1 MSYKE
6 DALTFLGITRWHELG
21 YTGKGIKIMSDEKIY
36 EKAPSGVTQER
47 WNKIICPKGYRDKS
61 GDTPW
66 HGTAVMSHIL
76 MVAPDAECI
85 AFPLSGSFGSTY
97 KSPCAEYIKENK
109 VHIFTTSSVGCYP
122 VAGRRKAIED
132 CIEAGCIFFGS
143 AGNDGESGVREE
155 IQYEGYWAI
164 GGVKP
169 KFTGQYNGDDP
180 IYDWGKLTKV
190 GYSAVGEE
198 LDYVTIAEIM
208 TAVGTS
214 FCSPVFA
221 AMVGLVQQFFEE
233 KAGRRLTRREMT
245 NFIADNLRDL
255 EVEGFDTRTGNGLFI
270 LPEPSTIDIN
280 KYATDIIINEGIYY
294 GGIPKIEDIKIK
306 QMLLTPSEYTRP
318 QTPIKPTAI
327 AWHYVGNPNTTALA
341 NRNYFESLKDS
352 HKTKASS
359 HYIIGLDGEIIQCI
373 PDLEKSFCTNQA
385 NDYTISVECCHPDN
399 TGKFTEATYKSMIWL
414 GKYLMQ
420 KYDIKNNIRHYDITG
435 KICPKWFVDNPN
447 EWEKFKSELEGDED
461 MPRYK
466 TVEEMPEYY
475 RKDIQE
481 LIDRG
486 IIAGRGG
493 EAGLDLSDDMC
504 RMAIYA
510 KKIFEGGN
518 K

>member
-1 MSYKE
+1 MSYKIE
-6 DALTFLGITRWHELG
+6 ALYFLGITRWHELG

-36 EKAPSGVTQER
+36 KEAPSGISQER
-47 WNKIICPKGYRDKS
+47 WDKIICPKGYREKTGDK
-61 GDTPW
+61 PW
-66 HGTAVMSHIL
+66 HGTAVMQNIL

-85 AFPLSGSFGSTY
+85 AFPFSGKFGQSY
-97 KSPCAEYIKENK
+97 DCPSAEYIKEHK
-109 VHIFTTSSVGCYP
+109 VHIFTTSNLGGYP
-122 VAGRRKAIED
+122 VEGRRKAIED
-132 CIEAGCIFFGS
+132 CIEAGCIFFG
-143 AGNDGESGVREE
+143 ACGNDGNKGVNAE
-155 IQYEGYWAI
+155 ISYEGYWAI

-169 KFTGQYNGDDP
+169 TYNPDTGK
-180 IYDWGKLTKV
+180 YDWDKLKKV
-190 GYSAVGEE
+190 NYSSVGEE
-198 LDYVTIAEIM
+198 LDYVTIAEILG
-208 TAVGTS
+208 TNGTS

-221 AMVGLVQQFFEE
+221 SMCGLVQQFFIE
-233 KAGRRLTRREMT
+233 KTGRRLTRTEMAK
-245 NFIADNLRDL
+245 FIGDNLIDTDI
-255 EVEGFDTRTGNGLFI
+255 EGFDIRTGYGLFI
-270 LPEPSTIDIN
+270 LPEPTTIDIS
-280 KYATDIIINEGIYY
+280 KYVSDVSSPDENIYY
-294 GGIPKIEDIKIK
+294 GGIPQVEDIKIK

-341 NRNYFESLKDS
+341 NRNYFEGLKDS
-352 HKTKASS
+352 HETKASS
-359 HYIIGLDGEIIQCI
+359 HYIIGLEGEIIQCI
-373 PDLEKSFCTNQA
+373 PDIEKSFCTNEA
-385 NDYTISVECCHPDN
+385 NDYTISIECCHPDN
-399 TGKFTEATYKSMIWL
+399 TGKFTEATYKSMVWL

-475 RKDIQE
+475 KKDIQE
-481 LIDRG
+481 LIDKG
-486 IIAGRGG
+486 VIAGRGG

-510 KKIFEGGN
+510 KKIFEGGS